1 MLRAELQRHL
11 LRYPAIRRHLG
22 DRVFLRSAPQGTPTP
37 YLTYTLVSRPSAAAD
52 LGGEGILR
60 KQQWQ
65 FDVWI
70 QREDDPTGVVE
81 AELDAALETALMDFR
96 GTMGHVVV
104 QSVDYVGGFDTAS
117 GPDAGSD
124 NTLNRLMQEYEF
136 LFEV

>member
-22 DRVFLRSAPQGTPTP
+22 DRVFLRAAPQGTPTP
-37 YLTYTLVSRPSAAAD
+37 YLTYTLTSRPSAAAD
-52 LGGEGILR
+52 LAGEGELR

-70 QREDDPTGVVE
+70 ERKDDPTGAVE
-81 AELDAALETALMDFR
+81 AAIDRALEEALMDFR

-104 QSVDYVGGFDTAS
+104 QSVDYVGGFDGSSA
-117 GPDAGSD
+117 PDAGSD